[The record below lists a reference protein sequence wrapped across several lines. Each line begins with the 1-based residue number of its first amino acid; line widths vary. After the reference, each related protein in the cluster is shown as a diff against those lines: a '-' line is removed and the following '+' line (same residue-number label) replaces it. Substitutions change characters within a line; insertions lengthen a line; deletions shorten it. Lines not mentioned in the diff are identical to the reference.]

1 MAVINVTNGTQ
12 AILTIGANASA
23 TVATAQAVPSATPGA
38 GLVVPFVQDIT
49 VSAQP
54 GTVRYSTLDSPSSSA
69 FTTVNENSISLNLL
83 VDETVM
89 FGTGGSNVNLAVQDG
104 LFGISTDK
112 QEVSFSVS
120 ITGTGTTGDI
130 YIAGRGFIGG
140 LAPTASIDGAVW
152 LSPCE
157 IIVNGEL
164 TKTVE

>member
-1 MAVINVTNGTQ
+1 MALINVTNGTQ
-12 AILTIGANASA
+12 AILTIGANA
-23 TVATAQAVPSATPGA
+23 TPATATSQAVPGNAA

-49 VSAQP
+49 VNATP
-54 GTVRYSTLDSPSSSA
+54 GTVRYSTLDSTSSSA

-89 FGTGGSNVNLAVQDG
+89 FGAGSNVNLAVQDG
-104 LFGISTDK
+104 LFGVSTNK

-164 TKTVE
+164 TKTVES

>member
-12 AILTIGANASA
+12 AILTIGNSSSL
-23 TVATAQAVPSATPGA
+23 AVPGVTNGM
-38 GLVVPFVQDIT
+38 VVPFVQDIT
-49 VSAQP
+49 VNATP
-54 GTVRYSTLDSPSSSA
+54 GTVRYSTLDSTSSSA

-89 FGTGGSNVNLAVQDG
+89 FGDSANTTNTVAENG
-104 LFGISTDK
+104 LFDTSTGK
-112 QEVSFSVS
+112 TEVFFSVS
-120 ITGTGTTGDI
+120 VTGTGTPGDI
-130 YIAGRGFIGG
+130 YITGKGFIGG

-164 TKTVE
+164 TKTVET

>member
-12 AILTIGANASA
+12 AILTIGNSSA
-23 TVATAQAVPSATPGA
+23 LAVPGVANGM
-38 GLVVPFVQDIT
+38 VVPFVQDIT
-49 VSAQP
+49 VNATP
-54 GTVRYSTLDSPSSSA
+54 GTVRYSTLDSTSSSA

-89 FGTGGSNVNLAVQDG
+89 FGDSANTTNTVATNG
-104 LFGISTDK
+104 LFNTSTGK
-112 QEVSFSVS
+112 TEVFFSVS
-120 ITGTGTTGDI
+120 VTGTGTTGDI
-130 YIAGRGFIGG
+130 YIAGKGFIGG

-164 TKTVE
+164 TKTVES

>member
-12 AILTIGANASA
+12 AILTLGSNAA
-23 TVATAQAVPSATPGA
+23 LAVPGNTG
-38 GLVVPFVQDIT
+38 GLVVPFIQDIT
-49 VSAQP
+49 VNATP
-54 GTVRYSTLDSPSSSA
+54 GTVRYSVLNSPSSSA

-89 FGTGGSNVNLAVQDG
+89 FGAGDANVNTVIDKG
-104 LFGISTDK
+104 LFETSVDK
-112 QEVSFSVS
+112 TEINFSVS
-120 ITGTGTTGDI
+120 VTGTGNTGDI
-130 YIAGRGFIGG
+130 YIAGSGFIGG

-164 TKTVE
+164 TKTVES

>member
-12 AILTIGANASA
+12 AILTIGANSTPA
-23 TVATAQAVPSATPGA
+23 TATAQAVPGNAA

-49 VSAQP
+49 VNATP
-54 GTVRYSTLDSPSSSA
+54 GTVRYSTLDSTSSSA

-89 FGTGGSNVNLAVQDG
+89 FGAGGSNVNLAVKDG

-164 TKTVE
+164 TKTVET

>member
-23 TVATAQAVPSATPGA
+23 STATAQAVPGNAA

-49 VSAQP
+49 VNATP
-54 GTVRYSTLDSPSSSA
+54 GTVRYSTLDSTSSSA

-89 FGTGGSNVNLAVQDG
+89 FGAGGSNVNLAVKDG